1 MTENNSRRA
10 LIPPQEETFMS
21 MSVGADIQNQNDT
34 QNTMQRPKKKKKKK
48 VKKKLDGENSLL
60 EDS

>member
-21 MSVGADIQNQNDT
+21 VGADIQNQNDTDT